1 MGNPRSA
8 VQEIATELV
17 TPAEGEVLRAKQ
29 ELLSRLSDGTPV
41 STTDLIN
48 VLVDQAGI
56 ARLPSHDDR
65 IDVPVGT
72 DPHERLDVGDPV
84 IRRERLKLATM
95 LGLADLVA
103 EGVLISVDGPENVY
117 VTIPV
122 QLGTSGIGVQ
132 VPVGRPRLGSGYQ
145 LAYRFGS
152 DQLPILDA
160 DVFSADLANLGLDR
174 RVLDCLSEALQ
185 AYRRGLYLSAL
196 NMIGAVSEGAWY
208 AAAERLRG
216 RSSELDRA
224 IDDDQTATTIRLTA
238 DLLATGKRLR
248 TVAAEL
254 HSHASY
260 LRDLRNY
267 GVHPRPG
274 DGSAGMEHAFTEAGC
289 ALVLLETYRY
299 LGRLAGAVDQFRGS

>member
-1 MGNPRSA
+1 MP
-8 VQEIATELV
+8 I
-17 TPAEGEVLRAKQ
+17 
-29 ELLSRLSDGTPV
+29 
-41 STTDLIN
+41 
-48 VLVDQAGI
+48 
-56 ARLPSHDDR
+56 
-65 IDVPVGT
+65 GT
-72 DPHERLDVGDPV
+72 DPHERFDAEDAL
-84 IRRERLKLATM
+84 IRRERLKLATT

-103 EGVLISVDGPENVY
+103 EGVLIAVDGPENEY

-122 QLGTSGIGVQ
+122 QLGTTGQGVQ

-160 DVFSADLANLGLDR
+160 DVFSADLSSLGLDR
-174 RVLDCLSEALQ
+174 RVLVCLSQALQ

-216 RSSELDRA
+216 RSPQLDRA
-224 IDDDQTATTIRLTA
+224 IDDNQTAYMIRLTA
-238 DLLATGKRLR
+238 DLLATRKGLR
-248 TVAAEL
+248 TDAAEL

-274 DGSAGMEHAFTEAGC
+274 DGSDGMEHAFTEAGC

-299 LGRLAGAVDQFRGS
+299 LQRFAGAVDHVLDAADPPTATT